1 MTDQKTRKEI
11 LQEKIAELEAMI
23 DDLDEKS
30 DTIRAELKG
39 QREELNKMKAELANI
54 EPRLN

>member
-1 MTDQKTRKEI
+1 MDAKSKKEY
-11 LQEKIAELEAMI
+11 LQEQIAELEAMI

-30 DTIRAELKG
+30 ETIRAELKG
-39 QREELNKMKAELANI
+39 QREVLNRMKTELANI